1 MNARSTFFKQYVDPG
16 ATAMDN
22 VDDSETLTASILSI
36 YSFPDSGL
44 QFLDPPVLDMV
55 GIFQVRAS
63 LERQCYFVLIE
74 PLRMKSSQSDGSI

>member
-1 MNARSTFFKQYVDPG
+1 
-16 ATAMDN
+16 MDN